1 MLQAN
6 NEKGNAMDIQ
16 GSSGVALSLMVK
28 SAQMANNQQK
38 QEGQAV
44 LELLESAQSV
54 SMPSTAS
61 VGSSVNTYA

>member
-1 MLQAN
+1 
-6 NEKGNAMDIQ
+6 MDIQ
-16 GSSGVALSLMVK
+16 GSSGVALTLMVK

-44 LELLESAQSV
+44 LQLLESAQSV
-54 SMPSTAS
+54 SMPSTSS

>member
-1 MLQAN
+1 
-6 NEKGNAMDIQ
+6 MDIQ